1 MRMQGLLLR
10 RFTVAVCA
18 LALSFCLA
26 PAPSQAADA
35 KPIVIGASVSLSG
48 IFADGGKS
56 SLEGYQLWIKLQNA
70 KGGLLG
76 RPVELKY
83 YDDQSDGATGVRLY
97 ERLINE
103 DKVDLIIGPYGTG
116 LTAPVANVA
125 EKYKMPMLCPE
136 TGDLGIFSR
145 GFKYVFQALGP
156 LPTYLFGALQ
166 IAKDH
171 GYKRLALVAPNIAF
185 GQAMI
190 GLVPPIARG
199 FGQAIVFSD
208 YYPANLSDFSSVVER
223 VRASNP
229 DAVLAMS
236 FPNDSVGLL
245 RGLKAANYAPK
256 MFYEAV
262 GAADVQFANNV
273 GGDAEG
279 VISVTGFNNTFKEN
293 GTPAFLAAYR
303 AEYHREPDY
312 HVASNFAAM
321 TVLAAAINKN
331 KSLDQEKLRETLGT
345 IVVPTITGTYKI
357 DPRNGIQMGYTSFI
371 FQWQNGKQV
380 ILYPGNVAQGKPK
393 LPFPAWTGR

>member
-1 MRMQGLLLR
+1 MRLQGQLSR
-10 RFTVAVCA
+10 RITVAVCA
-18 LALSFCLA
+18 VALLLCVA
-26 PAPSQAADA
+26 PVPSRGADA
-35 KPIVIGASVSLSG
+35 KPIVIGTSVSLSG

-83 YDDQSDGATGVRLY
+83 YDDQSEGATGVRLY

-103 DKVDLIIGPYGTG
+103 DHVDLIIGPYGTG
-116 LTAPVANVA
+116 LTAPVVNVA

-136 TGDLGIFSR
+136 TGDLGIFQR
-145 GFKYVFQALGP
+145 GLKYAFQALGP
-156 LPTYLFGALQ
+156 LPTYLFGAMQ

-171 GYKRLALVAPNIAF
+171 GYKKLALVAPNIAF

-190 GLVPPIARG
+190 NLVPPIARG
-199 FGQAIVFSD
+199 FGQSIVFQD

-223 VRASNP
+223 IRAS
-229 DAVLAMS
+229 MS

-279 VISVTGFNNTFKEN
+279 VVSVTGFNDTFKEN
-293 GTPAFLAAYR
+293 GTPAFLKAYR
-303 AEYHREPDY
+303 DTYHREPDY

-321 TVLAAAINKN
+321 TVLAAAVTKN
-331 KSLDQEKLRETLGT
+331 KSLDQEKLRDTLGT
-345 IVVPTITGTYKI
+345 IVVPTITGTYKV

-371 FQWQNGKQV
+371 FQWQKGKQV
-380 ILYPGNVAQGKPK
+380 ILYPGNVAQGKAK
-393 LPFPAWTGR
+393 LPFPSWSGR